1 MSNCS
6 TLLVF
11 RVWQEWEVENNT
23 FVSMEMQQGDDCG
36 QIRRS
41 VKVLVLKWG
50 GGGGV
55 FKCLCTCSDV
65 CLKSYALCMYMYI
78 FWMLFE
84 SKYIITGDENGTVN
98 TVLS

>member
-1 MSNCS
+1 MAPTFSFERIKNFLTTVMSNCS

-41 VKVLVLKWG
+41 VKVLVLKCGVKGWG
-50 GGGGV
+50 V
-55 FKCLCTCSDV
+55 YKCLCTCSHV
-65 CLKSYALCMYMYI
+65 CL
-78 FWMLFE
+78 
-84 SKYIITGDENGTVN
+84 
-98 TVLS
+98 